1 MLLISK
7 FAESCEKGNRIMAD
21 KHLNETT
28 RILINSVQETNKA
41 IAETAVS
48 AQEKNL
54 AFAQNV
60 LENGIEV
67 LKWNAESTRTLM
79 QDLVEQARKQR
90 VGPEGF
96 QALVESTIE
105 AQERNTKFAQST
117 LENGLEVLKSQL
129 DLTHSLIQELEQQYQ
144 KQQEAFQALAQESI
158 DAYRD
163 FIFAP
168 LNFFQKA
175 MSTAE
180 AATSEGLE
188 NFQKMT
194 QQSMKNI
201 QKATVQVTQGAEK
214 ATRQA
219 PHHTQKTAKQKPVE

>member
-1 MLLISK
+1 MLLINK
-7 FAESCEKGNRIMAD
+7 FARSCEKGNRIMAD
-21 KHLNETT
+21 KHVNEAT
-28 RILINSVQETNKA
+28 RILINSVQEANKA
-41 IAETAVS
+41 IADTAVS

-54 AFAQNV
+54 AFAQSV

-67 LKWNAESTRTLM
+67 LKRNAESTRTLM
-79 QDLVEQARKQR
+79 QDLVEQARKQQ

-117 LENGLEVLKSQL
+117 LENGLEVLKSQVSV
-129 DLTHSLIQELEQQYQ
+129 THSLMRELEQQYQ
-144 KQQEAFQALAQESI
+144 KQQEAFQALAQESF

-175 MSTAE
+175 LSTSE
-180 AATSEGLE
+180 AATRQGLE
-188 NFQKMT
+188 NFQELT
-194 QQSMKNI
+194 QQSMENI
-201 QKATVQVTQGAEK
+201 QKATVQATQEAEK

-219 PHHTQKTAKQKPVE
+219 PHHTQRTAKQKPVE

>member
-41 IAETAVS
+41 ITETAVS

-54 AFAQNV
+54 AFAQSV

-79 QDLVEQARKQR
+79 Q
-90 VGPEGF
+90 
-96 QALVESTIE
+96 
-105 AQERNTKFAQST
+105 
-117 LENGLEVLKSQL
+117 EV
-129 DLTHSLIQELEQQYQ
+129 EQQYQ

-188 NFQKMT
+188 NFQKVT
-194 QQSMKNI
+194 QQSMENI
-201 QKATVQVTQGAEK
+201 QKATVQVTLGAEK
-214 ATRQA
+214 ATHQA
-219 PHHTQKTAKQKPVE
+219 SHHTQKTAKRKPVA